1 MSIRARSAKPWL
13 AMLALLACGLSP
25 SAVIAQDK
33 LLKRGNGP
41 DVETLDPHKV
51 RSVSAGNVV
60 RDLFEGLVSEAADGR
75 LIPGVAESWQVSDDG
90 RVYVFSLRADAR
102 WSNGEALTATDFVY
116 ALRRSLSPST
126 ASPSAALLA
135 PIRGAEALMSGKGS
149 AERLGVSALDDQTL
163 QIELER
169 PTPYFPG
176 LLTNPVAYP
185 VHRASLEREGAQFT
199 RAGKLVSNGAY
210 VLDEWALQSH
220 VRLRR
225 NAQYWNA
232 RSVAIEAVMH
242 LVTEDL
248 NAEFQRFRAGELHVT
263 EQVPAQQIAAMSPAL
278 KQQLRIADYLGSYYY
293 GFNLTQPPFK
303 DQPGLRRAL
312 SLAIDRQIIVDK
324 VMGSGEK
331 PAYGWLPPGIDAAP
345 SQRPEWASWS
355 REQRLSEARRLYTA
369 AGYGPQRPLAVQIR
383 YNTHDYHQKIATVIA
398 AMWKQTLGVKTTL
411 YNEETKVFL
420 QSRRERRLTQVFRA
434 SWVADYGDASSF
446 LDLLLSNN
454 PRNDTGYANA
464 RYDALL
470 AQAANSTGDARAE
483 LFAQAERLMLAD
495 TPVIPIYFYVTK
507 HLVAPTVRGWQDNAL
522 DHHYTGDLDL
532 APAAQ

>member
-1 MSIRARSAKPWL
+1 ML
-13 AMLALLACGLSP
+13 AMLACLLPLAA
-25 SAVIAQDK
+25 SAQGK

-60 RDLFEGLVSEAADGR
+60 RDLFEGLLSEAPDGK
-75 LIPGVAESWQVSDDG
+75 LIPGVAAAWQLSDDG
-90 RVYVFSLRADAR
+90 RVYTFALRPEAR
-102 WSNGEALTATDFVY
+102 WSNGDALTATDFVY
-116 ALRRSLSPST
+116 SFRRSLSPST

-149 AERLGVSALDDQTL
+149 ADTLGVTALDDQTL

-169 PTPYFPG
+169 PTPYFLG

-185 VHRASLEREGAQFT
+185 LHRTSVEREASQFT

-210 VLDEWALQSH
+210 VLDEQVLQSH
-220 VRLRR
+220 VRLKR
-225 NAQYWNA
+225 NARYWNA
-232 RSVAIEAVMH
+232 QAVAIDKVMH

-248 NAEFQRFRAGELHVT
+248 NAEFQRFRAGELHIT
-263 EQVPAQQIAAMSPAL
+263 EQVPAQQIAAMSPTL
-278 KQQLRIADYLGSYYY
+278 KSQLRVADYLGSYYY
-293 GFNLTQPPFK
+293 GFNLTQPPFEN
-303 DQPGLRRAL
+303 QPGLRKAL
-312 SLAIDRQIIVDK
+312 SLAVDRQIIVDK

-331 PAYGWLPPGIDAAP
+331 PADGWLPPGIEGAEA
-345 SQRPEWASWS
+345 QRPDWAAWT
-355 REQRLSEARRLYTA
+355 REQRLQEARRLYAA
-369 AGYGPQRPLAVQIR
+369 AGYGASHPLTVEIR

-398 AMWKQTLGVKTTL
+398 AMWKQTLGVQTTL

-434 SWVADYGDASSF
+434 SWVADYADASSF

-464 RYDALL
+464 RYDTLL
-470 AQAANSTGDARAE
+470 AQAANTNGTSRAE
-483 LFAQAERLMLAD
+483 LLSQAEHLMLED

-507 HLVAPTVRGWQDNAL
+507 HLVAPTVRGWQDNPV
-522 DHHYTGDLDL
+522 DHHLTRDLDL
-532 APAAQ
+532 VPAQ

>member
-1 MSIRARSAKPWL
+1 MRTRSAKPWL
-13 AMLALLACGLSP
+13 AILATLCCLLPSLAL
-25 SAVIAQDK
+25 AQGK
-33 LLKRGNGP
+33 LLRRGNGP

-60 RDLFEGLVSEAADGR
+60 RDLFEGLLGEAPDGH
-75 LIPGVAESWQVSDDG
+75 LIPGVAASWQVSEDG
-90 RVYVFSLRADAR
+90 RFYVFALRPEAR
-102 WSNGEALTATDFVY
+102 WSNGEALTAADFVY
-116 ALRRSLSPST
+116 AFRRSLSPST

-135 PIRGAEALMSGKGS
+135 PIRGAEALMSGNGN
-149 AERLGVSALDDQTL
+149 AENLGVTALDDQTL

-169 PTPYFPG
+169 PTPYFLG
-176 LLTNPVAYP
+176 LLANPVAYP
-185 VHRASLEREGAQFT
+185 VHRASIERIGAQFT

-225 NAQYWNA
+225 NARYWNA
-232 RSVAIEAVMH
+232 QAVAIDTVMH

-248 NAEFQRFRAGELHVT
+248 NAEFQRFRAGELHIT
-263 EQVPAQQIAAMSPAL
+263 EQVPAQQIAAMPPAL

-303 DQPGLRRAL
+303 DQPGLRKAL
-312 SLAIDRQIIVDK
+312 SLAIDRQVIADK

-331 PAYGWLPPGIDAAP
+331 PAYGWLPPGTEGAP
-345 SQRPEWASWS
+345 SQRPEWADWS
-355 REQRLSEARRLYTA
+355 RERRLIEARRLYAA
-369 AGYGPQRPLAVQIR
+369 AGYGPRHPLAVQIR

-398 AMWKQTLGVKTTL
+398 AMWKQTLGVQATL

-434 SWVADYGDASSF
+434 SWVADYADASSF

-464 RYDALL
+464 RYDTLL
-470 AQAANSTGDARAE
+470 AQAEHTSGASRAE
-483 LFAQAERLMLAD
+483 LLAQAERLMLDD

-507 HLVAPTVRGWQDNAL
+507 HLVAPSVRGWQDNAL
-522 DHHYTGDLDL
+522 DHHYTRDLDL
-532 APAAQ
+532 VQSQ